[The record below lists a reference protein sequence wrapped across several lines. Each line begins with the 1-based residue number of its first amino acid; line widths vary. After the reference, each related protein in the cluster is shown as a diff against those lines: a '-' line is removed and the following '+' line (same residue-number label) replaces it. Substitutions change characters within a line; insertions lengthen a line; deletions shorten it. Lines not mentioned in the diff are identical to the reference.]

1 MLILKADK
9 LANPV
14 KFFDQLARWGSQ
26 EIRHIQLLGQLAA
39 RSAAALERKEPVFLM
54 SPSSW

>member
-26 EIRHIQLLGQLAA
+26 EIRHIQLSGQIAA
-39 RSAAALERKEPVFLM
+39 RSAAVLVKKGASFPI